1 VPRPNNRFYDLLEV
15 SPDVNPE
22 GLEISYERIYQRLS
36 AARYQAAHPGAA
48 KRLKLAEHAY
58 GVLSNPE
65 LRQVYDEFGEKGLA
79 PGFDAQKARRASGDE
94 RWWSPPQ
101 RPGPPPASE
110 APPRQ
115 GSDRPGDPTQGPT
128 ATGAPPPG
136 AAPAPPP
143 PEGGA
148 PEPMGSA
155 AGDWKAR
162 AASASREIP
171 PEERQYREDVRMP
184 DPEEPPATTAWVDF
198 RLACVGGR
206 GEMLLDDDLVDVTI
220 PPLVEDGEVI
230 RAKGRDLQIR
240 VQSHDVF
247 TRKGLE
253 LHLTVLVS
261 PKEAETGTEV
271 IVPNLTGGHMTI
283 RVPPGVK
290 EGGKLRVRGEGIP
303 FGEQVG
309 DMVATIKFGD
319 RPPRVK
325 GFGLNSGTPS

>member
-15 SPDVNPE
+15 SPTVTAE
-22 GLEISYERIYQRLS
+22 GLDLSYERIYQRLS
-36 AARYQAAHPGAA
+36 SERYQAAHPGAV
-48 KRLKLAEHAY
+48 KRLKQVERAY
-58 GVLSNPE
+58 GVLSDPD
-65 LRQVYDEFGEKGLA
+65 LRPLYDEFGEKVLE
-79 PGFDAQKARRASGDE
+79 PGFDPGKARRASGGD

-101 RPGPPPASE
+101 RPGPPPAPE
-110 APPRQ
+110 APPPHR
-115 GSDRPGDPTQGPT
+115 DPGAPEPPP
-128 ATGAPPPG
+128 APGAPPQG
-136 AAPAPPP
+136 A
-143 PEGGA
+143 A

-155 AGDWKAR
+155 GGDWKAQ
-162 AASASREIP
+162 AAAASREIP

-184 DPEEPPATTAWVDF
+184 DPETPPATTAWVDF
-198 RLACVGGR
+198 RLACLGGR
-206 GEMLLDDDLVDVTI
+206 GEMLLDEDLVDVTI

-230 RAKGRDLQIR
+230 KARGRDLQIR

-253 LHLTVLVS
+253 LHLTVLIN
-261 PKEAETGTEV
+261 PKEAEEGTEV
-271 IVPNLTGGHMTI
+271 IVPKLTGGHMTI

-290 EGGKLRVRGEGIP
+290 EGGKLRVRGEGVP